1 MSKGGGGGSS
11 LPSNMESAM
20 NTAYSQYNPFSS
32 TFSALGAFNPQAYAG
47 QRVAGLSDME
57 NTAMQQAANL
67 GVQPAYLQDAGTNLS
82 GLMGSGG
89 VNQTALQEQYDLGP
103 LAGGRVATYGL
114 QNAASQSVDPDMLMD
129 AANVGTDFSNL
140 QNLLGAQTDVS
151 SVQDLLGQ
159 RADLSGLANASN
171 ALTNTSGITN
181 AANQGTNLQGVLDAA
196 QRATDASNIMT
207 AGNRT
212 TDTSGLGG
220 IAGQQNAATSLLS
233 NLASGGT
240 NPYLQT
246 QLNDAISGAVNQAS
260 SQYALGGRLG
270 SGSFADALGTGIT
283 NAAAPILS
291 QNLQTDQARQLQA
304 AQALGSVSGQD
315 IGRQLQAAET
325 GVSAQ
330 QSDIARALQAAQSAA
345 GIQQADLARGLQGQ
359 TSAAGMSQADLARA
373 LSGQTSAAGM
383 NQADL
388 ARAFAGQGQMVDATQ
403 AGLGRDANLAGL
415 LTDASRADL
424 GQQGN
429 IAQNIVSGAQTD
441 LARQLQGAG
450 AVADLG
456 TSDLARQAQLLSN
469 VADVSAGNFDRRL
482 QADTTGRQ
490 IDATL
495 ANQLAGASEAD
506 ARTRL
511 AAIGMAPGLLGA
523 DQSRLNTLAQ
533 YGGLQRGID
542 QAGFDA
548 LNAQNAEQNVLDQNR
563 INALLSASGMS
574 SGLYGQAVQ
583 NAPPSALSQ
592 GIGGAV
598 TGAGLAG
605 MLGIN
610 GLSAGMGALA
620 GGGLGLLGLLPMS
633 DRRLKKNIEAV
644 GKHPNG
650 LTMYTWEWNDTAK
663 EAGFDVYPTSGFI
676 AQEAE
681 KIYPE
686 HVFEHESGYLMIDYV
701 TLEGRRS
708 AA

>member
-1 MSKGGGGGSS
+1 MGKGGGGGGSS
-11 LPSNMESAM
+11 LPANMESAM
-20 NTAYSQYNPFSS
+20 NTAYSQYNPFSE
-32 TFSALGAFNPQAYAG
+32 TFSALDNFNPQAYTG
-47 QRVAGLSDME
+47 QRVAGLSGLED
-57 NTAMQQAANL
+57 TAIQGARNL
-67 GVQPAYLQDAGTNLS
+67 GVQPAYMQNAETNLS
-82 GLMGSGG
+82 GLMGSG
-89 VNQTALQEQYDLGP
+89 VDASALQQQYNLADLQAGNVGTGGLAD
-103 LAGGRVATYGL
+103 LAG
-114 QNAASQSVDPDMLMD
+114 QSVDPTMLTN
-129 AANVGTDFSNL
+129 AATANANLSPL
-140 QNLLGAQTDVS
+140 QNLLGAQTDTS
-151 SVQDLLGQ
+151 AVQNIFGQ
-159 RADLSGLANASN
+159 RANLSGLS
-171 ALTNTSGITN
+171 
-181 AANQGTNLQGVLDAA
+181 DAA
-196 QRATDASNIMT
+196 QRATDASNIVS
-207 AGNRT
+207 AGNQT
-212 TDTSGLGG
+212 TDTSGLSA
-220 IAGQQNAATSLLS
+220 IAGQDNAATGLLS
-233 NLASGGT
+233 NMASGST

-246 QLNDAISGAVNQAS
+246 QLDDAISGAVNQAS

-291 QNLQTDQARQLQA
+291 QNLQQDQARQLQA

-315 IGRQLQAAET
+315 IGRELQAAET

-330 QSDIARALQAAQSAA
+330 QSDINRALQAAQSAA
-345 GIQQADLARGLQGQ
+345 GIQQ
-359 TSAAGMSQADLARA
+359 S
-373 LSGQTSAAGM
+373 
-383 NQADL
+383 DL

-429 IAQNIVSGAQTD
+429 IAQSLIGAGQAD

-450 AVADLG
+450 AVANLG
-456 TSDLARQAQLLSN
+456 TSDLARQSQLQNQIANIL
-469 VADVSAGNFDRRL
+469 AGNADRGL
-482 QADTTGRQ
+482 QAGTTSRQ

-523 DQSRLNTLAQ
+523 EQSRLGTLAQ
-533 YGGLQRGID
+533 YGGLQRGIN
-542 QAGFDA
+542 QAGLDA
-548 LNAQNAEQNVLDQNR
+548 ANAQNAEQNVLDQNR

-574 SGLYGQAVQ
+574 SGLYGDAAAIQASR
-583 NAPPSALSQ
+583 PT
-592 GIGGAV
+592 AV
-598 TGAGLAG
+598 GSGLG
-605 MLGIN
+605 
-610 GLSAGMGALA
+610 GALA
-620 GGGLGLLGLLPMS
+620 GASIGNMMGTGMAGKGALGGGLLGLLPFS
-633 DRRLKKNIEAV
+633 DRRLKKNIEAI

>member
-1 MSKGGGGGSS
+1 MSKGGGGSD
-11 LPSNMESAM
+11 LPANMERAM

-32 TFSALGAFNPQAYAG
+32 TFSALNNFNPQAYTG
-47 QRVAGLSDME
+47 QRVAGLSGLE
-57 NTAMQQAANL
+57 NTAINQAANL
-67 GVQPAYLQDAGTNLS
+67 GVQPTYMQNAEANLS
-82 GLMGSGG
+82 GLMGSG
-89 VNQTALQEQYDLGP
+89 VDTSALQQQYNLADLQ
-103 LAGGRVATYGL
+103 AG
-114 QNAASQSVDPDMLMD
+114 
-129 AANVGTDFSNL
+129 NVGTGGLANLAGQVVDPTMLTNAATANANLSPL
-140 QNLLGAQTDVS
+140 QNLLGAQTDTS
-151 SVQDLLGQ
+151 AVQNIFGQ
-159 RADLSGLANASN
+159 RANLSGLS
-171 ALTNTSGITN
+171 
-181 AANQGTNLQGVLDAA
+181 DAA
-196 QRATDASNIMT
+196 QRATDASNIVS
-207 AGNRT
+207 AGNQT
-212 TDTSGLGG
+212 TDTSGLSA
-220 IAGQQNAATSLLS
+220 IAGQDNAATGLLS
-233 NLASGGT
+233 NMASGST
-240 NPYLQT
+240 NPFLQQ
-246 QLNDAISGAVNQAS
+246 QLANAVQGAVDKTT

-270 SGSFADALGTGIT
+270 SDSFAGALGAGIT
-283 NAAAPILS
+283 NAALPALT
-291 QNLQTDQARQLQA
+291 QNLQQDQARQLQA

-315 IGRQLQAAET
+315 IGRELQAAET

-330 QSDIARALQAAQSAA
+330 QSDINRALQAAQSAA
-345 GIQQADLARGLQGQ
+345 GIQQ
-359 TSAAGMSQADLARA
+359 S
-373 LSGQTSAAGM
+373 
-383 NQADL
+383 DL

-429 IAQNIVSGAQTD
+429 IAQSLIGAGQAD

-450 AVADLG
+450 AVANLG
-456 TSDLARQAQLLSN
+456 TSDLARQSQLQNQIANIQAAN
-469 VADVSAGNFDRRL
+469 VDRGL
-482 QADTTGRQ
+482 QADTTSRQ

-523 DQSRLNTLAQ
+523 EQSRLGTLAQ
-533 YGGLQRGID
+533 YGGLQRGIT
-542 QAGFDA
+542 QARLDA
-548 LNAQNAEQNVLDQNR
+548 ANAQNAEQNVLDQNR

-574 SGLYGQAVQ
+574 SGLYGDAARIQAAQ
-583 NAPPSALSQ
+583 PSVLSQ

-605 MLGIN
+605 AL
-610 GLSAGMGALA
+610 GLSGSTGAI
-620 GGGLGLLGLLPMS
+620 GGGVLGLLGLLS
-633 DRRLKKNIEAV
+633 DRRLKKNIEAI

-701 TLEGRRS
+701 TLEGLRS

>member
-1 MSKGGGGGSS
+1 MGKGGGGGGSS
-11 LPSNMESAM
+11 LPRNLEGAM
-20 NTAYSQYNPFSS
+20 NAAYAQYNPFKQ
-32 TFSALGAFNPQAYAG
+32 TFSALEDFNPQAYDG
-47 QRVAGLSDME
+47 QRVAGLSGLED
-57 NTAMQQAANL
+57 TAIQGARNL
-67 GVQPAYLQDAGTNLS
+67 GIQPAYMQNAETNLS
-82 GLMGSGG
+82 GLMGSG
-89 VNQTALQEQYDLGP
+89 VDASALQQQYNLADLQ
-103 LAGGRVATYGL
+103 AG
-114 QNAASQSVDPDMLMD
+114 
-129 AANVGTDFSNL
+129 NVGTGGLANLAGQAVDPTMLTNAATANANLSPL
-140 QNLLGAQTDVS
+140 QNLLGAQTDTS
-151 SVQDLLGQ
+151 AVQNIFGQ
-159 RADLSGLANASN
+159 RADLSGLANAAN
-171 ALTNTSGITN
+171 AATNTAGITS
-181 AANQGTNLQGVLDAA
+181 AANQGTNLQGVLNAA
-196 QRATDASNIMT
+196 QRATDASNIVS
-207 AGNRT
+207 AGNQT
-212 TDTSGLGG
+212 TDTSGLSA
-220 IAGQQNAATSLLS
+220 IAGQDNAATGLLS
-233 NLASGGT
+233 NMASGST
-240 NPYLQT
+240 NPFLQQ
-246 QLNDAISGAVNQAS
+246 QLANAVQGAVDKTT

-270 SGSFADALGTGIT
+270 SDSFAGALGAGIT
-283 NAAAPILS
+283 NAALPALT
-291 QNLQTDQARQLQA
+291 QNLQQDQARQLQA

-315 IGRQLQAAET
+315 IGRELQAAET

-330 QSDIARALQAAQSAA
+330 QSDINRALQAAQSSA

-359 TSAAGMSQADLARA
+359 TTAAGMSQADLTRA
-373 LSGQTSAAGM
+373 LSGETSAAGM

-429 IAQNIVSGAQTD
+429 IAQSLIGAGQAD
-441 LARQLQGAG
+441 LSRQLQGAG

-456 TSDLARQAQLLSN
+456 TSDLARQSQLQNQIANIL
-469 VADVSAGNFDRRL
+469 AGNADRGL
-482 QADTTGRQ
+482 QAGTTSRQ

-523 DQSRLNTLAQ
+523 EQSRLGTLAQ
-533 YGGLQRGID
+533 YGGLQRGVN
-542 QAGFDA
+542 QAGLDA

-605 MLGIN
+605 TLGL
-610 GLSAGMGALA
+610 GGAAAGKGALA
-620 GGGLGLLGLLPMS
+620 GGGLGLLGLLS
-633 DRRLKKNIEAV
+633 DRRLKKNIEAI

-676 AQEAE
+676 AQEAQ

>member
-1 MSKGGGGGSS
+1 MGKGGGGGGGGSS
-11 LPSNMESAM
+11 LPANMESAM
-20 NTAYSQYNPFSS
+20 NTAYSQYNPFSQ
-32 TFSALGAFNPQAYAG
+32 TFSALNNFNPQAYTG
-47 QRVAGLSDME
+47 QRVAGLSGLE
-57 NTAMQQAANL
+57 NTAINQAANL
-67 GVQPAYLQDAGTNLS
+67 GVQPTYMQNAETNLS
-82 GLMGSGG
+82 GLMGSG
-89 VNQTALQEQYDLGP
+89 VDTSALQEQYDLGP
-103 LAGGRVATYGL
+103 LTGGRVSTYGL
-114 QNAASQSVDPDMLMD
+114 QNAASQSVNPDMLID
-129 AANVGTDFSNL
+129 AANVDTDFSNL

-151 SVQDLLGQ
+151 SVQNLLGQ
-159 RADLSGLANASN
+159 RANLSGLS
-171 ALTNTSGITN
+171 
-181 AANQGTNLQGVLDAA
+181 DAA
-196 QRATDASNIMT
+196 QRATDASNIVS
-207 AGNRT
+207 AGNQT
-212 TDTSGLGG
+212 TDTSGLSA
-220 IAGQQNAATSLLS
+220 IAGQNNAATGLLS
-233 NLASGGT
+233 NMASGST
-240 NPYLQT
+240 NPFLQQ
-246 QLNDAISGAVNQAS
+246 QLANAVQGAVDKTT

-270 SGSFADALGTGIT
+270 SDSFAGALGAGIT
-283 NAAAPILS
+283 NAALPALT
-291 QNLQTDQARQLQA
+291 QNLQQDQARQLQA

-315 IGRQLQAAET
+315 IGRELQAAET

-330 QSDIARALQAAQSAA
+330 QSDINRALQAAQSAA
-345 GIQQADLARGLQGQ
+345 GIQQ
-359 TSAAGMSQADLARA
+359 S
-373 LSGQTSAAGM
+373 
-383 NQADL
+383 DL

-415 LTDASRADL
+415 LADASRADL
-424 GQQGN
+424 GQQSN

-523 DQSRLNTLAQ
+523 EQSRLGTLAQ

-542 QAGFDA
+542 QAGLDA

-574 SGLYGQAVQ
+574 SGLYGNAVQ

-605 MLGIN
+605 ALGIP
-610 GLSAGMGALA
+610 GVTAGKGALA
-620 GGGLGLLGLLPMS
+620 GGGLGLLGLLS
-633 DRRLKKNIEAV
+633 DRRLKKNIEAI

-686 HVFEHESGYLMIDYV
+686 HVFEHGSGYLMIDYV
-701 TLEGRRS
+701 TLEGLRS